1 MISRPKLN
9 AEQTPNLRHYE
20 KKRNVGF
27 LEYLSRQMTMFFSIF
42 LFEQIS
48 TKVFDNGWGGG
59 RNRNLDL
66 DFM

>member
-9 AEQTPNLRHYE
+9 VEQTPDLRHYE

-27 LEYLSRQMTMFFSIF
+27 FEYLSRQMTMFFSIF

-48 TKVFDNGWGGG
+48 TKVFDNGWGGQK
-59 RNRNLDL
+59 
-66 DFM
+66 